1 MALTSVGRS
10 VRALARA
17 AAGAFAFACGCAF
30 AEPVSVV
37 TDVQGPATMAN
48 AAGTPVAI
56 LHPLNAGDKLRLAAG
71 ARVALLFYADGA
83 QYDARGPGEI
93 TLEAQRP
100 QASSGAV
107 VQARAATAPSAMRLK
122 PGGLVQGAV
131 VMRNLGLRVVA
142 PDPQVLSPR
151 PELAWTDSRT
161 GTVYDV
167 AVIDASGARAFEQT
181 TTARTA
187 QVPESRA
194 LAPGQSYALQVTA
207 RIGDQVVQV
216 ARAEFRVASAD
227 LQAQAK
233 ALAPSTD
240 APVAERVAYALW
252 LEQNDLRDEARR
264 WWAAAAQSRPEQGSL
279 KERAGAR

>member
-10 VRALARA
+10 VRARSRA
-17 AAGAFAFACGCAF
+17 AAVFALACGCAF
-30 AEPVSVV
+30 AQPAAVV

-56 LHPLNAGDKLRLAAG
+56 LQTLDAGDRVRLAAG